1 MKSRA
6 SRWFVVLLLTF
17 FLLPW
22 MAVAQEAA
30 PQSQPAPRAEG
41 QKLSPEEAAELL
53 RSVDRHFKFVSDRT
67 KLPILRPV
75 KRELVSREHVRE
87 FLAKRMQEDE
97 SAQRLRRSE
106 VVLKKFGLL
115 PHDFQLG
122 PFLLD
127 LLGEQ
132 VAGYYDSKTKTVYLL
147 DWVEPEQQEPVLVH
161 ELTHA
166 IMDQHFDLAKWLNP
180 GGDRSD
186 SLDADGEPD
195 LELDDASAARQALS
209 EGQAMAV
216 FLDYLLLPRN
226 RQFQFE
232 PQTIA
237 IIRDSFMR
245 SNDEFPMFRS
255 APLMLKESL
264 GFPYNYGLEFVRH
277 ALLKGGRELTYS
289 GLMKDPPRTTRDIMM
304 PARFLEGER
313 LPTMRLPK
321 LRPALSDRYQSY
333 DAGTLGQFDMM
344 ILLKHFRG
352 ERIAERLSPHW
363 RAGAYYAAI
372 RGDSENAKDATAL
385 KPSDVALMFVTRWS
399 DSESAQHVAE
409 AYGAGLP
416 KKYSSLEASAG
427 STPAA
432 QRWQTAEGPVF
443 IETQGDLLLVMEG
456 FDEETA
462 GRLREAIRGL
472 GQLPPGFPRLVKEA
486 APAN

>member
-1 MKSRA
+1 MKRHQ
-6 SRWFVVLLLTF
+6 SRWVVF
-17 FLLPW
+17 FLAFFFLCSG
-22 MAVAQEAA
+22 AVAQETA
-30 PQSQPAPRAEG
+30 PQTTPAPRTEG

-53 RSVDRHFKFVSDRT
+53 RSVDRHFKFVSERT

-97 SAQRLRRSE
+97 GAQRLRRSE

-115 PHDFQLG
+115 PRDFQLG

-132 VAGYYDSKTKTVYLL
+132 VAGYYDPKAKTVYLL

-180 GGDRSD
+180 KGEKSD

-195 LELDDASAARQALS
+195 LELDDASAARQALA

-232 PQTIA
+232 PQTVA
-237 IIRDSFMR
+237 IIRESFMR
-245 SNDEFPMFRS
+245 GNDEFPMFRS
-255 APLMLKESL
+255 APLMLRESL

-304 PARFLEGER
+304 PELFLEGER
-313 LPTMRLPK
+313 IPTMRLPK
-321 LRPALSDRYQSY
+321 LRPALGDRYEPY

-344 ILLKHFRG
+344 IVLKHLRG
-352 ERIAERLSPHW
+352 ERTAERLSPHW
-363 RAGAYYAAI
+363 RAGAYYATI
-372 RGDSENAKDATAL
+372 RGGREKARDTAAL
-385 KPSDVALMFVTRWS
+385 QPTDVALMFVTRWS
-399 DSESAQHVAE
+399 NAESAQQVAS
-409 AYGAGLP
+409 AYGAGLQ
-416 KKYSSLEASAG
+416 KKYASLLEATT
-427 STPAA
+427 STPSA
-432 QRWQTAEGPVF
+432 QRWETEEGLVF
-443 IETQGDLLLVMEG
+443 IETHGDLLLVMEG
-456 FDEETA
+456 FDENTA
-462 GRLREAIRGL
+462 GRIRAAIRGMD
-472 GQLPPGFPRLVKEA
+472 QTQPQFPALLKRI
-486 APAN
+486 PTN